1 MTVVL
6 RTIPETRRWVQSERT
21 SSRTLG
27 LVPTMGSFHE
37 GHLSLIR
44 RARQSCDRTMVS
56 IFVNPLQFA
65 PGEDYV
71 RYPRDLD
78 RDLSLA
84 TREGVAAVFHPE
96 TEEMYPNG
104 IVTSIGV
111 GKLGEALCGASR
123 PGHFQGV
130 ATVVAKLFNIV
141 QPDLAFF
148 GQKDAQ
154 QTLIMKTMT
163 QELNWPLQIVVCA
176 TVREPDGVAY
186 SSRNSYL
193 SAEERSRASVLYR
206 SLRLAENL
214 IHSGAREAAGVEGE
228 MRKMIQDVPG
238 AELDYARV
246 VDPATLEALQ
256 QINGEVLA
264 AVAVRFGKTRLID
277 NLIITPRGQEKE

>member
-163 QELNWPLQIVVCA
+163 QELNWPLQIVVCP

-186 SSRNSYL
+186 NSRNSYL

-214 IHSGAREAAGVEGE
+214 IHSGARDAAGVEGE
-228 MRKMIQDVPG
+228 MRKMIQDVSG

-246 VDPATLEALQ
+246 VDPATLEVLQ

-277 NLIITPRGQEKE
+277 NLIIAPRSQEKE

>member
-21 SSRTLG
+21 SSQTLG

>member
-21 SSRTLG
+21 SSQTLG

-228 MRKMIQDVPG
+228 MRKMIQDVSG

-277 NLIITPRGQEKE
+277 NLIITPRSQEKE

>member
-21 SSRTLG
+21 SSQTLG

-228 MRKMIQDVPG
+228 MRKLIQDVSG

-246 VDPATLEALQ
+246 VDPATLEVLQ

-277 NLIITPRGQEKE
+277 NLIIAPRSQEKE